1 MNRLVCASLYFC
13 SARLRLMMKQC
24 GEHQAEGGTSASVM
38 LSFPVEAFPFL
49 RAPHNGDLPEGG
61 NVAFLGL

>member
-1 MNRLVCASLYFC
+1 
-13 SARLRLMMKQC
+13 MMKQC

-61 NVAFLGL
+61 NVAFLGLWAHIP